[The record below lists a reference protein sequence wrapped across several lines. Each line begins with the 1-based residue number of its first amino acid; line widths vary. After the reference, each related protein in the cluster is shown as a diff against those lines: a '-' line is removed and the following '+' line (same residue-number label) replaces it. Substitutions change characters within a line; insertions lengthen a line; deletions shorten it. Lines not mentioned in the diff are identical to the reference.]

1 MPPILPSERRAQID
15 LLLEHAHRHARSYLD
30 TLDERRVPGTRT
42 LEELR
47 ASLGGPLPEHGE
59 PAPAVL
65 DVVAREGTAA
75 AIASGGPRFF
85 GFVIGGSLPVALAA
99 DWLTS
104 TWDQNSGL
112 YVIGPA
118 AAVMEETAARWLVDM
133 YGLPPRS
140 SVGFVTGGQMA
151 NFTCLAAA
159 RHEVLGRAGWDV
171 ESRGL
176 IGAPPVHVVTH
187 QDTHVTIYAALRLLG
202 LGVPPPE
209 ARVASD
215 AQGRVRIDDLARTL
229 DALPPGP
236 TIVCVQAGNVN
247 SGSCDAIDAAAD
259 LCARRGAWLHVDGAF
274 GLWAAAV
281 PSLRHLVPG
290 IERAD
295 SWAVDAHKWLN
306 VPYDCGIAVCAHPHA
321 HRAAMTST
329 AAYLIP
335 SDGDA
340 RDGVDWAPE
349 FSRRARGITVYAAL
363 RTLGRDGV
371 VDLVER
377 GCRMARR
384 FAEGLG
390 SQRRARVL
398 NDVVLNQVLVRFD
411 ADDATD
417 VAAGDART
425 RAIVSA
431 VQQDGTCWMSGTDW
445 HGLAA
450 MRISVSNW
458 STTEGDVDRA
468 VAAILR
474 IASKV

>member
-1 MPPILPSERRAQID
+1 
-15 LLLEHAHRHARSYLD
+15 
-30 TLDERRVPGTRT
+30 
-42 LEELR
+42 
-47 ASLGGPLPEHGE
+47 
-59 PAPAVL
+59 
-65 DVVAREGTAA
+65 
-75 AIASGGPRFF
+75 
-85 GFVIGGSLPVALAA
+85 
-99 DWLTS
+99 
-104 TWDQNSGL
+104 
-112 YVIGPA
+112 
-118 AAVMEETAARWLVDM
+118 MEETAARWLVEL
-133 YGLPPRS
+133 YGLPARS

-159 RHEVLGRAGWDV
+159 RHEVLRRAGWDV
-171 ESRGL
+171 ESKGL
-176 IGAPPVHVVTH
+176 IGAPTVHVVTH
-187 QDTHVTIYAALRLLG
+187 KDTHVTIYAALRLLG
-202 LGVPPPE
+202 LGVPPGD

-215 AQGRVRIDDLARTL
+215 GQGRVRIDDLARTL
-229 DALPPGP
+229 DALPEGP
-236 TIVCVQAGNVN
+236 AIVCVQAGNVN
-247 SGSCDAIDAAAD
+247 SGAFDALDEAAG

-306 VPYDCGIAVCAHPHA
+306 VPYDCGIAICAHPEA
-321 HRAAMTST
+321 HRASMTAT

-349 FSRRARGITVYAAL
+349 FSRRARGVTAYAAL
-363 RTLGRDGV
+363 RALGRDGV

-377 GCRMARR
+377 GCRLARR
-384 FAEGLG
+384 FAEALAGHE
-390 SQRRARVL
+390 RVRVL

-411 ADDATD
+411 AEDASE

-431 VQQDGTCWMSGTDW
+431 VQKDGTCWMSGTDW

-474 IASKV
+474 IAAKS